1 MNEDGEGQQ
10 GAIWS
15 RIVIEEVKI
24 LIEERYG
31 GIDEDNRKFS
41 AR

>member
-1 MNEDGEGQQ
+1 LHKKDIKMMSEDGEYQR

-24 LIEERYG
+24 LTEE
-31 GIDEDNRKFS
+31 
-41 AR
+41 